1 MKIKIEIKHY
11 LTGKILFELEKENN
25 TLVDTI
31 REAILRGADLRGAD
45 LREDDLR
52 GTDLRG
58 TNLRGA
64 DLLGTDL
71 RGANLRGT
79 DLREADLR
87 GANLREAD
95 LRGANLRG
103 AYLSGTNLYGADLRG
118 ANLRGANLYGANLR
132 GTNLYGADLRGTNLR
147 GAKNAELAQAY
158 TYIVPEGSIIG
169 WKLCRDNILVKLRI
183 PEEAKRSNAT
193 GRKCRAKFADV
204 LEMINLDDKQKQITE
219 AVSLYDDTFKY
230 VVGERVVPKEPW
242 NDDRWEECA
251 SGIHFY
257 ITRIEAE
264 NHA

>member
-31 REAILRGADLRGAD
+31 REASLL
-45 LREDDLR
+45 
-52 GTDLRG
+52 TDLY
-58 TNLRGA
+58 GA

-71 RGANLRGT
+71 SGSDLSGAILRGSNLHRANLRGSDLSGSDLRGSDLSGSDLRGT
-79 DLREADLR
+79 DL
-87 GANLREAD
+87 
-95 LRGANLRG
+95 
-103 AYLSGTNLYGADLRG
+103 YGAI
-118 ANLRGANLYGANLR
+118 LR
-132 GTNLYGADLRGTNLR
+132 GTNLYGADLREASLRGADLRGSNLHGSNLLGTDLSGSDLRGANLR

-193 GRKCRAKFADV
+193 GRKCRAEFADV
-204 LEMINLDDKQKQITE
+204 LEMINLNDEQKQITE

-242 NDDRWEECA
+242 DDDRWEECA

>member
-1 MKIKIEIKHY
+1 MKNKIEIKHY

-31 REAILRGADLRGAD
+31 REASLLGADLRGS
-45 LREDDLR
+45 DLR
-52 GTDLRG
+52 GSDLRG
-58 TNLRGA
+58 SDLSEA
-64 DLLGTDL
+64 DLSEADL
-71 RGANLRGT
+71 SEADLCGANLC
-79 DLREADLR
+79 

-95 LRGANLRG
+95 LRGSD
-103 AYLSGTNLYGADLRG
+103 LSGADLRG
-118 ANLRGANLYGANLR
+118 ADLSGTDLYGANLC
-132 GTNLYGADLRGTNLR
+132 GADLRGSDLSEADLS
-147 GAKNAELAQAY
+147 GADLSEAKNAELAQAY

-193 GRKCRAKFADV
+193 GRKCRAEYADV

-242 NDDRWEECA
+242 DDDRWEECA

>member
-31 REAILRGADLRGAD
+31 REASLL
-45 LREDDLR
+45 
-52 GTDLRG
+52 TDLY
-58 TNLRGA
+58 GA

-71 RGANLRGT
+71 SGSDLSGAILRGSNLHRANLRGS
-79 DLREADLR
+79 DLSGSDLR
-87 GANLREAD
+87 GAD
-95 LRGANLRG
+95 
-103 AYLSGTNLYGADLRG
+103 
-118 ANLRGANLYGANLR
+118 
-132 GTNLYGADLRGTNLR
+132 LR

-242 NDDRWEECA
+242 DDDRWEECA

>member
-52 GTDLRG
+52 GT
-58 TNLRGA
+58 
-64 DLLGTDL
+64 
-71 RGANLRGT
+71 
-79 DLREADLR
+79 
-87 GANLREAD
+87 
-95 LRGANLRG
+95 
-103 AYLSGTNLYGADLRG
+103 
-118 ANLRGANLYGANLR
+118 
-132 GTNLYGADLRGTNLR
+132 DLRGTNLR